1 MAVHLVL
8 LGSLALLASAVSG
21 GWAGPPQRTAH
32 IRHLSHSHHTLPLLT
47 MTTEPTDD
55 GADGTEDA
63 PNAFEDA
70 MRKLTGDEEYRFGD
84 LTKKTVAA
92 GEDAIKGTLSEL
104 TGKVVFSLTRTP
116 FVPYVT
122 RPFFLYITCQSVF
135 VLFLQRT
142 PTCTN
147 SATSQRWRSPLS
159 RGKRS
164 TILGKFPSTP
174 FPHMWRPHFSHMS
187 EVEFF
192 LSLQRHLT

>member
-8 LGSLALLASAVSG
+8 RGSLALLASAVSG
-21 GWAGPPQRTAH
+21 GWARPPQRTAH

-104 TGKVVFSLTRTP
+104 TGKDADVYQFGDITKMA
-116 FVPYVT
+116 VT
-122 RPFFLYITCQSVF
+122 SFTGKEEYNFGDISRKM
-135 VLFLQRT
+135 
-142 PTCTN
+142 
-147 SATSQRWRSPLS
+147 LS
-159 RGKRS
+159 DADAALEYFRDDYFDS
-164 TILGKFPSTP
+164 
-174 FPHMWRPHFSHMS
+174 
-187 EVEFF
+187 
-192 LSLQRHLT
+192 